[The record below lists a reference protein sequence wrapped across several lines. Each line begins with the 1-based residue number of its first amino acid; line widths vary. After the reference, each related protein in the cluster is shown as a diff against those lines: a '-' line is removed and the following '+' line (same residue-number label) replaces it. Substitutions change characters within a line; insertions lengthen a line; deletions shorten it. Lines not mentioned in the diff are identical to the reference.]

1 VCELRTEPSDWLGL
15 DQSTRKKKYLRWGAD
30 IVKQL
35 EVALQ
40 PEYVVLGEANAE
52 FRETLSAM
60 SCFGDS
66 SNAFRGGLAF
76 EESKPLQAVSV

>member
-1 VCELRTEPSDWLGL
+1 
-15 DQSTRKKKYLRWGAD
+15 
-30 IVKQL
+30 
-35 EVALQ
+35 
-40 PEYVVLGEANAE
+40 VLGEGNTE

-60 SCFGDS
+60 ACFGDS